1 MHILAKVGSR
11 IVTTSEFEESYKSKL
26 IQSQIQDSPFERNR
40 TLQILIKS
48 KLFAESAI
56 ENHLTL
62 DSLTLRRV
70 QLVKNQILRDA
81 LYESLFNSDNY
92 SVSDSLAR
100 QHFLWMNKEC
110 KMKHLFSPDKS
121 VMDSLFILLQNDPSQ
136 FSQFASS
143 LFSDSTLRNN
153 GGSLG
158 WVKYNDLD
166 PALEKVAF
174 PMSVESFSGP
184 IQSQHGWHIL
194 YKDDERRQMIIS
206 EDEYL
211 MRKNSIITDVKK
223 KEQLTSAN
231 QYIHQLLDR
240 KNISIDDSLV
250 YHSIGQIFTL
260 IQLQQGQGESGAK
273 IQYGD
278 LLTSISQS
286 LLSSLNEPLAHYD
299 GGTFTVKDFMDGLLS
314 IRPAQSTHSPITSFY
329 QALRNKI
336 LVEEALNLG
345 LEQDP
350 IIQVKVQDI
359 EDQFLASAFLK
370 SHLNGQ
376 SSGHMNASEL
386 KSISDSLRAVYS
398 ITTYPEHL
406 AALFHIP
413 N

>member
-1 MHILAKVGSR
+1 MVQLLGGR
-11 IVTTSEFEESYKSKL
+11 
-26 IQSQIQDSPFERNR
+26 P
-40 TLQILIKS
+40 
-48 KLFAESAI
+48 
-56 ENHLTL
+56 
-62 DSLTLRRV
+62 V